1 MLMEQRQSC
10 TSDTDKELVPARQR
24 RVFLAEDDA
33 EMRAML
39 RIALTREGYRVTEAA
54 SGTEALEALGDL
66 LLGLGHWRESPD
78 LLITD
83 QRMPGCEGLEL
94 IEALRAVRAR
104 VPAILITAFG
114 DDETFKRAFDMDE
127 TAVLDKPFD
136 ISLLMAIARRL
147 LRDGSGGPEELWRG

>member
-1 MLMEQRQSC
+1 MLMEQQRSYI
-10 TSDTDKELVPARQR
+10 SDTDKELVPARQR

-147 LRDGSGGPEELWRG
+147 LRDGSGGPEAFWRG